1 VTKTRYCGR
10 DFTAAEM
17 DLIRSIIARPEE
29 HPTRAAIARAA
40 CQSLAWVK
48 PDGGLKVMSAR
59 VALLRMHR
67 DGLFELPPPRGGNGN
82 GRWNPQPTPATDPG
96 PPLTGTRRDLGPLTL
111 HRVAC
116 PKDSR
121 LWNELIAR
129 YHYLGYTPLP
139 GAQIRYLIR
148 NETHLLGAIGM
159 GAAAWKVAPRDLFI
173 GWTSAQREQRLH
185 LVINQARFLILPWV
199 QVKNLASS
207 VLSLLSTQV
216 ASDWEKL
223 YAYRPMVMETFVE
236 QERFQGTCYR
246 AANWIHVGQTQGR
259 GKLDTYKL
267 KDKPIKDV
275 FLFPLNKNFRKTL
288 TAPT

>member
-1 VTKTRYCGR
+1 
-10 DFTAAEM
+10 
-17 DLIRSIIARPEE
+17 
-29 HPTRAAIARAA
+29 
-40 CQSLAWVK
+40 
-48 PDGGLKVMSAR
+48 MSAR

-96 PPLTGTRRDLGPLTL
+96 PPLTGTRRDLGPLIL

-129 YHYLGYTPLP
+129 YHYLGCTPLP
-139 GAQIRYLIR
+139 GAQIRYLLR

-207 VLSLLSTQV
+207 VLSLLATQV
-216 ASDWEKL
+216 ASDWEEL
-223 YAYRPMVMETFVE
+223 YAYRPLVMETFVE

-275 FLFPLNKNFRKTL
+275 FLFPLNKNFRKAL

>member
-1 VTKTRYCGR
+1 MKKVRYCGR
-10 DFTAAEM
+10 DFTAAEL

-29 HPTRAAIARAA
+29 HPTRAAIARAV

-48 PDGGLKVMSAR
+48 PDGDPKLMSAR

-67 DGLFELPPPRGGNGN
+67 DGLLELPPPRGGNGN

-96 PPLTGTRRDLGPLTL
+96 PTLTGTRRDLGPLAL
-111 HRVAC
+111 HRVAR

-129 YHYLGYTPLP
+129 YHYLGYTSLP

-173 GWTSAQREQRLH
+173 GWTPIQREQRLH

-207 VLSLLSTQV
+207 ILSLLAAQV
-216 ASDWEKL
+216 ASDWEEL
-223 YAYRPMVMETFVE
+223 YAYRPVLMETFVE
-236 QERFQGTCYR
+236 QNRFHGTCYR
-246 AANWIHVGQTQGR
+246 AANWIYVGQTQGR
-259 GKLDTYKL
+259 GKLDTHKL
-267 KDKPIKDV
+267 KDKPIKDI
-275 FLFPLNKNFRKTL
+275 FLFPLDKNFRNVL